1 MPTGAYGI
9 DPTFRNFQKQ
19 FAVRGAELSA
29 GTSAAGAITHSS
41 FIGKITTEALTTAG
55 LAQYTLTITNDKV
68 VAADMAFVS
77 IANGS
82 NSQGTPLVSRV
93 TCGAGT
99 LTIVISNEHATLA
112 LNGTLVIS
120 FSVIKAVT

>member
-9 DPTFRNFQKQ
+9 DSINRNFQAQ
-19 FAVRGAELSA
+19 FAVRGAEISA
-29 GTSAAGAITHSS
+29 GTSAAGAITLSAY
-41 FIGKITTEALTTAG
+41 IAKVTTEALTTAG

-77 IANGS
+77 LANGTS
-82 NSQGTPLVSRV
+82 TQGTPLVSRV

-112 LNGTLVIS
+112 LNGTLVVS